1 MIGPPP
7 RAAPRAAAW
16 QIGLVL
22 GVVFLPRAFARA
34 QAGEAVTVVI
44 VAADATTSE
53 LVAGR
58 VQDLLADLPSGA
70 QIEFA
75 ERFSAGDLFLAD
87 EPERPRA
94 KAWVSIVGPVAQVRV
109 ANAKR
114 ERFVFRD
121 LVVAQPLTEIDRE
134 RIGQTL
140 KAALL
145 TVAEEGA
152 PTLDRGK
159 AEAALRIPAR
169 PSPPAPPA
177 GPSRQLPDG
186 EAPRPLAPV
195 PPVIVPP
202 VLPPRLRVAFA
213 ELYEVEWAS
222 ASVSGLNGP
231 GLLGRFDLEWPGF
244 SCGAWVS
251 LAYFI
256 PERFGLDNF
265 DLGYGPSFRAGVSVA
280 PIRFIH
286 LEIGE
291 GTDWLRSTAT
301 GSAGLLPIARGSIR
315 LGSVPLWGWGISGSF
330 IVERASQTLET
341 GFGGSN
347 SASSY
352 RYGFA
357 LEVELR

>member
-1 MIGPPP
+1 
-7 RAAPRAAAW
+7 
-16 QIGLVL
+16 LVL
-22 GVVFLPRAFARA
+22 GAVLLSGASARA
-34 QAGEAVTVVI
+34 QPVEAATVVI

-53 LVAGR
+53 WVAGR
-58 VQDLLADLPSGA
+58 VQDLLADLLSGA

-75 ERFSAGDLFLAD
+75 ERFSPGDLFLAD

-121 LVVAQPLTEIDRE
+121 LVVSQPLTEIDRE

-159 AEAALRIPAR
+159 AEAALRIPPR
-169 PSPPAPPA
+169 PSPPSPPA

-186 EAPRPLAPV
+186 EAPRPPAPIT
-195 PPVIVPP
+195 PVIVPAP
-202 VLPPRLRVAFA
+202 VLPPRLRVAVA

-231 GLLGRFDLEWPGF
+231 GLLGRLELEWPRF
-244 SCGAWVS
+244 SIDRDRQLRVPPGRAGIDPRRRVLAVGMGALGLVHRRAG
-251 LAYFI
+251 LA
-256 PERFGLDNF
+256 
-265 DLGYGPSFRAGVSVA
+265 DLGGTQRLRLRLLVSVRFRAGGRATLTAGRRRSRWRA
-280 PIRFIH
+280 ARPAQDRMQ
-286 LEIGE
+286 GAKDE
-291 GTDWLRSTAT
+291 GAGAEARAQAT
-301 GSAGLLPIARGSIR
+301 RRP
-315 LGSVPLWGWGISGSF
+315 
-330 IVERASQTLET
+330 
-341 GFGGSN
+341 
-347 SASSY
+347 
-352 RYGFA
+352 
-357 LEVELR
+357 